1 MNSPIL
7 ETTTPSWKE
16 IHAVP
21 IHPTDE
27 PLVPLSLC
35 PEKILVRSAY
45 FQAGIPG
52 AHPECYAREE
62 VQQRLMEA
70 AGLLPQGF
78 RLVILDGW
86 RSPELQISL
95 FQQCYDYYKA
105 KTPGADDRE
114 LSRLASQF
122 VALPSTSPEAPS
134 PHLTGGA
141 IDLLISDDQ
150 GRALFFGTPFDHA
163 GESSHTRYF
172 EETEKLE
179 QTDSLRKKDIIARD
193 NRRLLYNAMIR
204 AGFVN
209 YHAEWWH
216 FEFGTQQ
223 WALKSGKDTACYGP
237 VHLSL
242 RSFG

>member
-1 MNSPIL
+1 MDIEMNTPIP
-7 ETTTPSWKE
+7 ETAMPGWEE
-16 IHAVP
+16 IHAIP

-27 PLVPLSLC
+27 ALVPLSLC

-52 AHPECYAREE
+52 TYPECYAREQ
-62 VQQRLMEA
+62 VQERLMEA
-70 AGLLPQGF
+70 AGFLPKGF
-78 RLVILDGW
+78 RFVILDAW
-86 RSPELQISL
+86 RSTQVQTAL
-95 FQQCYDYYKA
+95 FQQCHDYYKA
-105 KTPGADDRE
+105 KMPEADEAE
-114 LSRLASQF
+114 LSRLTSQF

-141 IDLLISDDQ
+141 IDLLIADNQ

-163 GESSHTRYF
+163 GDASHTRYF
-172 EETEKLE
+172 EEKNGLKEKE
-179 QTDSLRKKDIIARD
+179 IMARD
-193 NRRLLYNAMIR
+193 NRRLLYNAMTQ

-223 WALKSGKDTACYGP
+223 WALKSGKGTAFYGP
-237 VHLSL
+237 AKLSL
-242 RSFG
+242 QSFT